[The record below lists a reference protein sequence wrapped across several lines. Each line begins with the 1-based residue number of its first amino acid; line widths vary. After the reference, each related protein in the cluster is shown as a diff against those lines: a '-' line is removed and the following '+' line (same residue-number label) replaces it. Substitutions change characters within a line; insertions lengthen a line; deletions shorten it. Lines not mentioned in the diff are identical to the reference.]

1 MEDLPFVAEYAKSSR
16 ASCKSCQGVI
26 EKDTLRMGIM
36 IQSSRFDGR
45 FPLWHHFSCFW
56 SRAKVKSESD
66 VKGFDNLRWNDQEKV
81 RQAIAEP
88 QQAVPSARKEKPV
101 KNEASLP
108 DISALSISCGTRSAK
123 CASCAEA
130 CEKGKLRIVLKLG
143 KQNKNHHPQCFAN
156 TYSSISG
163 FESLSEEEKDD
174 IKRCFT
180 TKKRKGSPDAE
191 DCAQEVKKTK
201 QSSSRDEER
210 KLLKIQSDEM
220 WKVRDMIKNNLT
232 KADMLQLFKLNNQ
245 QVPSGETK
253 ILDRL
258 TDCVMFGA
266 LKRCQQCNGGQLVYS
281 STFNAYICTGSVSGW
296 TRCTFTT
303 RDPER
308 CSLIV
313 PEEEQFKFLSATS
326 SRSTSNRKRIFP
338 TDRLPSSNTLKGV
351 TVFVRDSDRI
361 EAALE
366 AMGAQISS
374 VLDNSIMLA
383 VVDKEVINADRQ
395 LVSKL
400 AKYRILTVS
409 NDFVDALKSM
419 HLSAAI
425 LAAKIGDWESDNI
438 EAKREKLASK
448 PKRKRRR
455 GDAEDNFSKP
465 IPSSSK
471 LLIKRGGAVEPDSG
485 LADIAHVYQDTN
497 GTLYNAVLHA
507 VDVQRGQNSYYKMQ
521 VLKHDSKEKYWL
533 FRSWGRVGTTIG
545 DSLLEKYAL
554 VHDALSEF
562 KKIYAAKTANE
573 WDNRAHFVKYPSKFV
588 PVEIDYETEK
598 IPQPAVKPGSKTNLP
613 KEVQELIMEIFDI
626 EKMKETMA
634 EFSIDL
640 TKMPLG
646 KISREQIER
655 AFSVL
660 AELQEVLKGTDDPAV
675 KANKI
680 TNCTTRFYSLVP
692 HNFGMRKPPLLDSTS
707 ILQKKVD
714 MLENMREIEIAYSI
728 LQTDYGDED
737 PLDVQY
743 EKLKA
748 DIKPLDIT
756 SSDFEMICRYV
767 KNTHGQTHSDYT
779 LAVQQVYVIDRLN
792 EQKRYRPFKKL
803 QNRML
808 LWHGSRNSNYAG
820 ILCQGLRIAPPEA
833 PVTGYMFGK
842 GIYFA
847 DMVTKSA
854 NYCYAT
860 KDEPYGYLLLC
871 EVALGNVL
879 ELKNAKYL
887 EKLPTGKHSVK
898 GIGETMPDPAEQETT
913 DDGVVIPLGKPVA
926 SNVKKTSLLY
936 NEYIVYDI
944 SQLHIKF
951 LVKLKFNFK

>member
-81 RQAIAEP
+81 RQAIAVYP
-88 QQAVPSARKEKPV
+88 AI
-101 KNEASLP
+101 SL
-108 DISALSISCGTRSAK
+108 L
-123 CASCAEA
+123 
-130 CEKGKLRIVLKLG
+130 
-143 KQNKNHHPQCFAN
+143 F
-156 TYSSISG
+156 SISG

-313 PEEEQFKFLSATS
+313 PEEEHFKFLSATS

-471 LLIKRGGAVEPDSG
+471 LLIKRGGAVEPDS
-485 LADIAHVYQDTN
+485 DIAHVYQDTN